1 MCALRLRCAE
11 VTFTARDMCGNAVSQ
26 TARIVVVDTTPPVIA
41 CHGENLEF
49 KCDPSCP
56 GFDQWENDARG
67 MLHSWV
73 SQKACN
79 CAEDC
84 SPVTFSNDFVM
95 PAYSLCGTSGTVTYT
110 ATDIR
115 GNSVHRQQ
123 HYSFPTVVAVPTQQC
138 SVCGHRDSYGN
149 KVCAAPSPRLAR

>member
-1 MCALRLRCAE
+1 
-11 VTFTARDMCGNAVSQ
+11 
-26 TARIVVVDTTPPVIA
+26 
-41 CHGENLEF
+41 
-49 KCDPSCP
+49 
-56 GFDQWENDARG
+56 
-67 MLHSWV
+67 
-73 SQKACN
+73 
-79 CAEDC
+79 
-84 SPVTFSNDFVM
+84 VTFSNDFVM

-110 ATDIR
+110 ATDSR